1 MYHKASVPK
10 NFAKL
15 TGKYLCGSLFST
27 KLQVC
32 ILKLFLK
39 KRLWYRCFLMNS
51 KRYLRHL
58 FHRTPPGDSFCS
70 TEKYFTNTIVK
81 SPLKKE
87 KKKWKQLVRK
97 TTTHAE
103 KTWTLQKFRYSSFL
117 CFPWYN
123 WKHVFL
129 ETMQS
134 HWGFIYKRKLFLTF
148 SKLTLILVNT
158 RIFVKK

>member
-32 ILKLFLK
+32 ILQLFLK
-39 KRLWYRCFLMNS
+39 KRLWCRCFLMNS

-87 KKKWKQLVRK
+87 KKNGNSWWEKQRH
-97 TTTHAE
+97 T
-103 KTWTLQKFRYSSFL
+103 QKRLELRYSSFL

-134 HWGFIYKRKLFLTF
+134 HWGFIYKGKLFLTF